1 MRRHLAAPGEGPVLL
16 AAGPW
21 VGAPGSAPLI
31 CPLQACIAV
40 RVASAAPA
48 EDQAQWSTLGCGL
61 LSASAVVSPGAVGAP
76 AGAPAAVYYL
86 CHCLSR
92 PLLQLPLDVLQR
104 TPAAPPA
111 GCPCTPESNAA
122 WAACPAGYVCA
133 QPWRD
138 GSALGAVGSEVA
150 GAAQQ
155 FASQLAGRASTTLQQ
170 LGLPGFS
177 ASTTLQQLGL
187 PSFPAGSAAAAFFGG
202 TGAVNKRA
210 LLAAGGAAEKEAAPA
225 APEPQLPPSFVCQPC
240 AYGQFCPQGSAL
252 PAAGSPSFQM

>member
-1 MRRHLAAPGEGPVLL
+1 MEHPGLWPPERQRCGV
-16 AAGPW
+16 ARCGW
-21 VGAPGSAPLI
+21 SACRCVRLPRFTI
-31 CPLQACIAV
+31 CVIAFLS
-40 RVASAAPA
+40 SAAVA
-48 EDQAQWSTLGCGL
+48 
-61 LSASAVVSPGAVGAP
+61 
-76 AGAPAAVYYL
+76 
-86 CHCLSR
+86 
-92 PLLQLPLDVLQR
+92 LDVLQR
-104 TPAAPPA
+104 PPAAPPA

-122 WAACPAGYVCA
+122 WGACPAGYVCA
-133 QPWRD
+133 EPWRD

-177 ASTTLQQLGL
+177 ASAALQQLGL

-210 LLAAGGAAEKEAAPA
+210 LLAAGGAAEEEATAA

-252 PAAGSPSFQM
+252 PASGSLSFQM